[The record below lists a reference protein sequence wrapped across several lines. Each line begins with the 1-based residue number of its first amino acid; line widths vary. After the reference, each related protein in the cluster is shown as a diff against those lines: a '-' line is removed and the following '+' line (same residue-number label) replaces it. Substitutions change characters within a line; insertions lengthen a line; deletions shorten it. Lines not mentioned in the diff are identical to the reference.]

1 MDKTSFPLGDLRV
14 FFKVMRSG
22 QSLITA
28 AALELLTSGWL
39 LRGSPRMPAA
49 LPAPASATNHSLC
62 YSVAG
67 KRHPTSAPGRRGT
80 TLPAAWLSLHRNHR
94 WGRYRPVQQ
103 HAVGHRH
110 HTSGLWLWL
119 PARASPSL
127 PPFGCRSLLL
137 LLACIF
143 VPSTRDEIAGLTAQ
157 VAVPMHVNSI

>member
-94 WGRYRPVQQ
+94 WGRCRPVQQ

-110 HTSGLWLWL
+110 HTSGL
-119 PARASPSL
+119 PA
-127 PPFGCRSLLL
+127 
-137 LLACIF
+137 LALAT
-143 VPSTRDEIAGLTAQ
+143 SKSESLTAPLRLQ
-157 VAVPMHVNSI
+157 IPPSAFGLYLRPFHQR

>member
-94 WGRYRPVQQ
+94 WGRCRPVQQ

-110 HTSGLWLWL
+110 RTSGL
-119 PARASPSL
+119 PA
-127 PPFGCRSLLL
+127 
-137 LLACIF
+137 LALAT
-143 VPSTRDEIAGLTAQ
+143 SKSESLTAPLRLQ
-157 VAVPMHVNSI
+157 IPPPAFGLYLRPFHQRWDCRTYSPGCSANAC

>member
-110 HTSGLWLWL
+110 RTSGL
-119 PARASPSL
+119 PA
-127 PPFGCRSLLL
+127 
-137 LLACIF
+137 LALAT
-143 VPSTRDEIAGLTAQ
+143 SKSESLTAPLRLQ
-157 VAVPMHVNSI
+157 IPPPAFGLYLRPFHQR